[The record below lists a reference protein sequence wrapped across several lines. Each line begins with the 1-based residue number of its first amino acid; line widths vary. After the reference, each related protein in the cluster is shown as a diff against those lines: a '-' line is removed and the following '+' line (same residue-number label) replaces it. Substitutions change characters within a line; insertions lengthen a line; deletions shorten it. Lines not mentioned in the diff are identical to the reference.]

1 MTTVRNNGEGF
12 PLCQPARPGE
22 ELQQIFVEE
31 REDGRLDIR
40 LVDSARALPAGSR
53 ALTSEEAVELESE
66 GWLRERDFEGICR
79 LPVTGTTTERWMA
92 YRSGAFRI
100 TFANPLDPIIHQ
112 QLSRFYGRTFAIEAQ
127 ELYALAQERAVGLN
141 RGDLF
146 CVDSDCPPFGV
157 SGAEGIYRFVKDPE
171 RLGQLIEVLE
181 DGSLEIEGFPDE
193 TRVRLLAFLRE
204 VKEKGDVIGEKIAED
219 RAAQEEIVFSNRI
232 SLIVSILLVLFIG
245 YQPMK
250 DIIAKIRGRV
260 RFTDFGEIMRRR
272 LQQDPTYDVLGR
284 DAEARLGW
292 SMTDTMGFRH
302 VIFDAPTGEGKEKIV
317 ERMIIMKERGDPI
330 VPARF
335 REAPVLK
342 INAADFQS
350 GTHLRGNVSDKVAEI
365 GARARTGPVIVYISE
380 IDLVFLS
387 GGSLDSSSEVVA
399 KLLLDIVEDPKVREN
414 LIILGTTSRGREMI
428 TRFPDTERRFN
439 WPPVRSFALS
449 EVVDIIDRS
458 VRERMERYYGVTL
471 ERPQVELAMRLA
483 EQTVR
488 SVRGTPRFDAVLKIL
503 EDAARETRDAGRRA
517 VTDQAIVQVVEQ
529 RSGMRIDAA
538 ELMRLRG
545 IPLDDLM
552 IDVLPGERAPQRFP
566 SDPVRQ
572 AAPTPSSFDA
582 VARGGPEQLLAARLR
597 NAESYRRLT
606 DAEVTADARIYLQRW
621 RTMTGTLRRKV
632 IERAGLEAG
641 LAQDGIPPVK
651 VVERWRAADA
661 QGAGRAP
668 ASEGSAPAERRALG
682 EEAPRV
688 VGMRIGNDGAALLE
702 AAPAIDGRNL
712 ARRAWGGLSRNA
724 EVMAMGGIP
733 FGIGLVGSDL
743 VTGDWEALRQR
754 SFVVFAKEYTALS
767 VGGGAGTVA
776 VNNANRALSALR
788 LPAMPGFLNR
798 GVPLFAALAMLEL
811 VHRGEVDPAMLAL
824 GGANVLAATGV
835 TRAGVSLLGRSR
847 TIVRIAEGLRL
858 VRTGAVVASPE
869 SGGLTLLGACAL
881 TVAEFTILKGLAAL
895 EEDYLIARAEAALR
909 EGLLDAGTHYGE
921 MLSGAAAGDETIT
934 VGAMAE
940 AKIRF
945 DGALQ
950 AYAQYYDERREMIRE
965 RMQLRLDESL
975 AVVEEEPRSRLL
987 LDGVVVADSS
997 SQARRYNVW
1006 KHRRIEEEFAPE
1018 FAAIDAQEEARMQSI
1033 EARWGHLADLERR
1046 IAERYAMALAAPT
1059 ASGPR

>member
-1 MTTVRNNGEGF
+1 MTTVRNNGEDF
-12 PLCQPARPGE
+12 PLCEPARPGE

-31 REDGRLDIR
+31 REDGRLNIR
-40 LVDSARALPAGSR
+40 LADSARALPAGSR
-53 ALTSEEAVELESE
+53 TLTPEEAVELESE
-66 GWLRERDFEGICR
+66 GWLSERDFEGICR
-79 LPVTGTTTERWMA
+79 LPVTGTTNERWMA
-92 YRSGAFRI
+92 YRSGAFRV
-100 TFANPLDPIIHQ
+100 TYANPLDPIVHQ
-112 QLSRFYGRTFAIEAQ
+112 QLTRFYGRTFAIEAQ

-146 CVDSDCPPFGV
+146 CVDNDCPPFGV
-157 SGAEGIYRFVKDPE
+157 DGAVGIYRFVKDPE
-171 RLGQLIEVLE
+171 RLGQLIEALE
-181 DGSLEIEGFPDE
+181 EESLEIDGFSSE
-193 TRVRLLAFLRE
+193 TRARLLAFLHE
-204 VKEKGDVIGEKIAED
+204 VKEKSDVVQRKIAED
-219 RAAQEEIVFSNRI
+219 RAAQDEIITSNRL
-232 SLIVSILLVLFIG
+232 SLLISILLVLFIG
-245 YQPMK
+245 YQPIK
-250 DIIAKIRGRV
+250 DVIAKIRGRV
-260 RFTDFGEIMRRR
+260 RFTDFGEVIRRR

-330 VPARF
+330 VPVRF

-342 INAADFQS
+342 INAADFQA

-365 GARARTGPVIVYISE
+365 GARAHRGPVIVYISE

-387 GGSLDSSSEVVA
+387 GGSLESSSEVVA

-414 LIILGTTSRGREMI
+414 LIILGTTSRGREMVG
-428 TRFPDTERRFN
+428 RFPDTERRFN

-449 EVVDIIDRS
+449 EIVDIIDRS

-471 ERPQVELAMRLA
+471 ERPQVELSMRLA

-488 SVRGTPRFDAVLKIL
+488 RARGTPRFDATLKIL

-529 RSGMRIDAA
+529 RSGMTIDAA
-538 ELMRLRG
+538 QLERLRSAE
-545 IPLDDLM
+545 LDDLM
-552 IDVLPGERAPQRFP
+552 RDVRPGEQPTRTAPPQLSP
-566 SDPVRQ
+566 PPLPLE
-572 AAPTPSSFDA
+572 AMG
-582 VARGGPEQLLAARLR
+582 GGPEQRFVAQLR
-597 NAESYRRLT
+597 NT
-606 DAEVTADARIYLQRW
+606 DAYRDLPEAEVAADARKYLQRW
-621 RTMTGTLRRKV
+621 RMMTVVLRSML

-641 LAQDGIPPVK
+641 LAQDGIPPVRI
-651 VVERWRAADA
+651 VERWRAADMR
-661 QGAGRAP
+661 GAGRASTNGETSSGTP
-668 ASEGSAPAERRALG
+668 SERRALG
-682 EEAPRV
+682 EETPRF
-688 VGMRIGNDGAALLE
+688 VGMRIGNDGTAVLE
-702 AAPAIDGRNL
+702 DAPAIDGQRF
-712 ARRAWGGLSRNA
+712 ARRVGEGLTRNV
-724 EVMAMGGIP
+724 ETMALGGIP

-754 SFVVFAKEYTALS
+754 SFVGFAKEYAVLS

-788 LPAMPGFLNR
+788 LPSLPGFLNR
-798 GVPLFAALAMLEL
+798 GVPLFAALATLEL
-811 VHRGEVDPAMLAL
+811 VHRGEIDPAMLAL
-824 GGANVLAATGV
+824 GGANILAATGV

-869 SGGLTLLGACAL
+869 SGGLTLLGACLL
-881 TVAEFTILKGLAAL
+881 TVADFTILKGLATL
-895 EEDYLIARAEAALR
+895 EEDFLIARAETALR
-909 EGLLDAGTHYGE
+909 EGLLDAGTPYGE
-921 MLSGAAAGDETIT
+921 MLSGAAAGDETIR
-934 VGAMAE
+934 VGGMAE
-940 AKIRF
+940 AKLRF

-950 AYAQYYDERREMIRE
+950 AYAQYYDERREMIHE

-1006 KHRRIEEEFAPE
+1006 KRRQIEEEFAPE
-1018 FAAIDAQEEARMQSI
+1018 FAAIDAQEEAQMQSI
-1033 EARWGHLADLERR
+1033 EARWGHLAERERR
-1046 IAERYAMALAAPT
+1046 IAER
-1059 ASGPR
+1059 